1 MNRILVTGASGH
13 LGARAL
19 EALCLRNE
27 VHAIVRAV
35 PAAMRPGVT
44 YHTIDL
50 SGDWSTE
57 ALPAR
62 IDTVIHLAQ
71 SRRFR
76 EFPQH
81 ALDIFRVNVGATAI
95 LLDYASRA
103 RARHF
108 VLASTG
114 GLHRPSET
122 VIRECTKA
130 DPPDGP
136 LAYYYRSKQIAEL
149 LASEYKTQM
158 DISVLRPFFIF
169 GPGQSPDK
177 LIPRLVDS
185 VRVGRPIQL
194 AGQDGLT
201 INPVF
206 IADVAELLNAIL
218 DAPGSRILMV
228 AGPDAV
234 SIRGI
239 AEMIG
244 QEIGRKPVFEHKEGD
259 GGRLIADYLAAESL
273 LGRALTGFPEGLRRL
288 LR

>member
-1 MNRILVTGASGH
+1 MNRILVTGVNGH

-19 EALCLRNE
+19 EALCPRNE

-35 PAAMRPGVT
+35 PVATRPGVT
-44 YHTIDL
+44 YHAIDL
-50 SGDWSTE
+50 SGDWSTGV
-57 ALPAR
+57 LPDR
-62 IDTVIHLAQ
+62 IDAVIHLAQ
-71 SRRFR
+71 SRYFR
-76 EFPQH
+76 EFPQQ
-81 ALDIFRVNVGATAI
+81 AMDIFRVNVGATAI

-103 RARHF
+103 GARHF

-114 GLHRPSET
+114 GLHRPAET
-122 VIRECTKA
+122 AIREYTKA

-136 LAYYYRSKQIAEL
+136 LAYYFRSKQAAEL
-149 LASEYKTQM
+149 LAGSYKTQM

-177 LIPRLVDS
+177 LIPRLVAS
-185 VRVGRPIQL
+185 VREGRPIQL
-194 AGQDGLT
+194 TGQDGLT

-206 IADVAELLNAIL
+206 IDDVAELLNAIL
-218 DAPGSRILMV
+218 EAPGSRTLMV

-234 SIRGI
+234 SIRAI

-244 QEIGRKPVFEHKEGD
+244 REIGRTPVFEQREGD
-259 GGRLIADYLAAESL
+259 GGSLIADYLAAERL
-273 LGRALTGFPEGLRRL
+273 LGRALTGFSEGMRRL